1 MTNDRYPGYDVLD
14 KRNTPSWNEQTRRV
28 VDARLAIPR
37 EPRFFSESEWQTL
50 SAVCDRIIPQP
61 KDRAPVPLPAYVD
74 AKLLAN
80 RGDGFRNA
88 KLPPQR
94 EAWKR
99 GLAAL
104 DRDARR
110 IGGARF
116 HELDVARQ
124 DALLKEMERGEL
136 SGPAWG
142 NMPSKLFFSHRVI
155 PDITSSYYAH
165 PTAWSEIGYG
175 GPTAPRG
182 YVRMGFDRRDPWE
195 AVEAK
200 PGQEG
205 AARRENRR
213 VG

>member
-1 MTNDRYPGYDVLD
+1 MTHDRYPGYDVLA
-14 KRNTPSWNEQTRRV
+14 KRNTPSWNAQTRRV
-28 VDARLAIPR
+28 VDARLVVPR
-37 EPRFFSESEWQTL
+37 EPRFFNESEWQTL
-50 SAVCDRIIPQP
+50 GAVCDRVIPQP
-61 KDRAPVPLPAYVD
+61 KDRPPVPLPAYVD
-74 AKLLAN
+74 SKLLAN

-88 KLPPQR
+88 RLPPQR
-94 EAWKR
+94 EAWRR

-104 DRDARR
+104 DQDARR

-116 HELDVARQ
+116 HELDAAQQ
-124 DALLKEMERGEL
+124 DALLRRMEQGEL

-142 NMPSKLFFSHRVI
+142 DMPSKLFFSQRVI

-175 GPTAPRG
+175 GPASPRG

-200 PGQEG
+200 PGREE